1 MNKIRYNVI
10 IIVWIIQPLSHDDTN
25 ILRPNL
31 HTRDLLIV
39 PPVQTAEMK
48 NWKIDV
54 FIDSHLLIFVDQ
66 HGTAD

>member
-31 HTRDLLIV
+31 HTGLTNC

-54 FIDSHLLIFVDQ
+54 FIESHLLIFVDQ